1 MIDSRNVITENFNII
16 DKYHTARVTGQLTAE
31 YVDEVKTD
39 FLKNIEIKKNEIGDP
54 QSPDYQILDL
64 QKTALEKGWTIEDMP
79 LMEKLGEV
87 VYAPDAAH
95 KEEGIALISKLTGGA
110 GISTVA
116 DRSAFLREI
125 IHFAGG
131 FVEFNETDAVIDLTN
146 QAADADDRTVAKVE
160 FPGDPM
166 LQEEK
171 GHVVHVFDKKLH
183 TKAVNEGLSKELRTA
198 GLNYL
203 QLSEEE
209 KRQVRSRDIY
219 VLPEKTQEQLEMR
232 PVNRTT
238 VAKGINVTN
247 REAVKRVL
255 GDAVYDEIDAAYTG
269 TNQERTVKIHHST
282 GNKYMQAGKNVLE
295 IDVAGSGFSQARR
308 EHHGLGGK
316 VSESAMAKD
325 PELEKAMEL
334 QYGNSIPDFIPGKSN
349 LNHLR
354 HKETT
359 MEVDGKTVTKDRYT
373 MAGPL
378 GGWGQIGPKGSGN
391 RGEYN
396 IENTTENIEYIGTQH
411 LEKVFAEWDENPE
424 TADDI
429 YINLSGHSRGAV
441 GVGEGM
447 RKLQSWLSKEPQSRY
462 KDKVH
467 FNIIQMDPVPGFG
480 SYAEHSENDYSAET
494 NTESTVIYTMTTEQA
509 DYMFKPQAI
518 YGAKRVIIG
527 TTVHAV
533 GLDTVDFSQIGQQ
546 GDQMAHR
553 LGYYDAATGE
563 FFRGSGLNELPAGV
577 YFSDNNQNLI
587 RLNSYSQLDKL
598 MDEVTSEG
606 AYKDSRRETVLRSVA
621 KKWFVDNELTESY
634 DNEVQRENINSARLE
649 IEKRLLFGEQN
660 GYDRMTELNKAIRNT
675 IALEK
680 KEGVSSEELTKQY
693 DTLIRQCKEY
703 MSGAEIPAD
712 EQSRSRMN
720 DIGDLLSGLQREKN
734 YLSKGLNPRKKAEAK
749 SEDVLTGQLEKVEN
763 EITLRENIKSVRN
776 HAADAAKEMLEAMK
790 RDESKN
796 RYEAGYTYQGNTVSF
811 DTLKR
816 ALERCSELS
825 ENSTVNEIQ
834 GAFSAVA
841 NAAKGYHDFYDGY
854 RVQKVLGFRADD
866 PVDAF
871 ATQVETR
878 FREDFRS
885 FDAYAKHLGNK
896 DLTLNQIIKERE
908 YRKNELEET
917 LKAVREKGPKKEN
930 APEENVIMIN
940 DQNQII
946 EDMNHLVN
954 QANRINEQNKIIGEM
969 NRLVNDQLNKNDDN
983 RNEINLEEEDKKS
996 AINPKENEI
1005 DLKAYENEIIE
1016 HGEEEKKSDAD
1027 LEKANKGKEDN
1038 ADKIIENADVNREEP
1053 VREDEKVNN
1062 DRQVNEERAGNE
1074 NEQQREEEHAN
1085 ENEQPR
1091 EEEQNHVEGRA
1102 NEGEQAHV
1110 DAPVNVGGNVNGQAH
1125 NEGAANNDRPEHN
1138 EGPENNEGLAHNE
1151 GGIVEPGNE
1160 NPNPAPANQEAA
1172 QNGHYRYTEEENRP
1186 GGAHFRRLQDMV
1198 KICDGLVNTEEGY
1211 AGHTNSEQYDNMLQ
1225 SFLDL
1230 NRLTKEYIRNDRP
1243 IPADGTPEGDRIR
1256 QMERT
1261 AMENAAT
1268 YLRKK
1273 PKQSHVHSAG
1283 DTRQDLAFMGYMM
1296 LAEGPDY
1303 VNNAVADPNDPAAVA
1318 RNNAMNARKNTID
1331 ALNSEIGHSAGLP
1344 ENAGLYSENKLNA
1357 LADRYKV
1364 GAAASRME
1372 QALTHGIN
1380 AYNAQLDPE
1389 NEQGQRISE
1398 NLIRLIKHPE
1408 AVDEYKDM
1416 LDTKHTARII
1426 RWNSGLYNDTK
1437 EAVESFQRH
1446 RDKLIGLVQKADTT
1460 QEDLNREMRILADRY
1475 EKCRQLVPQYER
1487 KVLDPGQDAADKKT
1501 DAGFARAAGAQGL
1514 GMEFCKD
1521 MPADQ
1526 VPNLNAENQRKV
1538 MSYRD
1543 LYSQEMADRKSR
1555 GLLEKHRNSA
1565 AEVAKQVRDAKKAE
1579 ARQNPNNHHI

>member
-54 QSPDYQILDL
+54 KSPDYQILDL

-790 RDESKN
+790 RDESRN

-908 YRKNELEET
+908 HRKNELEES

-946 EDMNHLVN
+946 EDMNRLVN

-969 NRLVNDQLNKNDDN
+969 NRLVNEQLNKNEDN
-983 RNEINLEEEDKKS
+983 KNEINL
-996 AINPKENEI
+996 KENEDNKNEII
-1005 DLKAYENEIIE
+1005 DHEEDVKKEEKKPDVDHEKADKGINDIINEIIE
-1016 HGEEEKKSDAD
+1016 NEDEKKD
-1027 LEKANKGKEDN
+1027 
-1038 ADKIIENADVNREEP
+1038 EP
-1053 VREDEKVNN
+1053 VRKEENENKGG
-1062 DRQVNEERAGNE
+1062 QVNE
-1074 NEQQREEEHAN
+1074 
-1085 ENEQPR
+1085 
-1091 EEEQNHVEGRA
+1091 
-1102 NEGEQAHV
+1102 
-1110 DAPVNVGGNVNGQAH
+1110 
-1125 NEGAANNDRPEHN
+1125 
-1138 EGPENNEGLAHNE
+1138 
-1151 GGIVEPGNE
+1151 
-1160 NPNPAPANQEAA
+1160 
-1172 QNGHYRYTEEENRP
+1172 
-1186 GGAHFRRLQDMV
+1186 
-1198 KICDGLVNTEEGY
+1198 
-1211 AGHTNSEQYDNMLQ
+1211 
-1225 SFLDL
+1225 
-1230 NRLTKEYIRNDRP
+1230 
-1243 IPADGTPEGDRIR
+1243 
-1256 QMERT
+1256 
-1261 AMENAAT
+1261 
-1268 YLRKK
+1268 
-1273 PKQSHVHSAG
+1273 
-1283 DTRQDLAFMGYMM
+1283 
-1296 LAEGPDY
+1296 
-1303 VNNAVADPNDPAAVA
+1303 
-1318 RNNAMNARKNTID
+1318 
-1331 ALNSEIGHSAGLP
+1331 
-1344 ENAGLYSENKLNA
+1344 
-1357 LADRYKV
+1357 
-1364 GAAASRME
+1364 
-1372 QALTHGIN
+1372 
-1380 AYNAQLDPE
+1380 
-1389 NEQGQRISE
+1389 
-1398 NLIRLIKHPE
+1398 
-1408 AVDEYKDM
+1408 
-1416 LDTKHTARII
+1416 
-1426 RWNSGLYNDTK
+1426 
-1437 EAVESFQRH
+1437 
-1446 RDKLIGLVQKADTT
+1446 
-1460 QEDLNREMRILADRY
+1460 
-1475 EKCRQLVPQYER
+1475 
-1487 KVLDPGQDAADKKT
+1487 
-1501 DAGFARAAGAQGL
+1501 
-1514 GMEFCKD
+1514 
-1521 MPADQ
+1521 
-1526 VPNLNAENQRKV
+1526 
-1538 MSYRD
+1538 
-1543 LYSQEMADRKSR
+1543 
-1555 GLLEKHRNSA
+1555 
-1565 AEVAKQVRDAKKAE
+1565 
-1579 ARQNPNNHHI
+1579 